1 MEDLTRLSPELLTEF
16 GFEKIG
22 YIDED
27 SGIEKF
33 HYELPLSKT
42 TYCDFL
48 LLSNANDEPDFPIVQ
63 FCGVDEYEFH
73 HAEPLVLLMN
83 ILQSVCVVEG
93 LQIDQQFNN
102 KPNEESGLDQI
113 L

>member
-1 MEDLTRLSPELLTEF
+1 MEDLIRLSPELLKEF

-27 SGIEKF
+27 SGLEKF
-33 HYELPLSKT
+33 HYELPLSKS

-48 LLSNANDEPDFPIVQ
+48 LLSNANDEPDFPVVQ
-63 FCGVDEYEFH
+63 FCGIDEYEFH
-73 HAEPLVLLMN
+73 YAEPLVLLMN

-93 LQIDQQFNN
+93 LQIDKQSNN
-102 KPNEESGLDQI
+102 KSDERPEQI